1 MGPAAGR
8 ADRRRDLLRAGP
20 VKPRAEPDTGVASV
34 PGGAVTEK
42 LHQFARG
49 GRGMTLVEA
58 VIVVLLLGVVL
69 LVLAGA
75 AGWTRQRA
83 KDQLAWRMLAVL
95 DQALR
100 DYYQAE
106 RDYPPGQ
113 VDRRAEQAA
122 AALLGHAKS
131 GGDLV
136 ALPQTL
142 RGGGDKPSSKRQDP
156 WLAHRLSCETT
167 IVECV

>member
-1 MGPAAGR
+1 
-8 ADRRRDLLRAGP
+8 
-20 VKPRAEPDTGVASV
+20 
-34 PGGAVTEK
+34 
-42 LHQFARG
+42 
-49 GRGMTLVEA
+49 MTLVEA

-75 AGWTRQRA
+75 AGWTRERA

-106 RDYPPGQ
+106 QDYPPGQ

-131 GGDLV
+131 RGDLSAWMV
-136 ALPQTL
+136 HI
-142 RGGGDKPSSKRQDP
+142 S
-156 WLAHRLSCETT
+156 
-167 IVECV
+167 

>member
-1 MGPAAGR
+1 
-8 ADRRRDLLRAGP
+8 
-20 VKPRAEPDTGVASV
+20 
-34 PGGAVTEK
+34 
-42 LHQFARG
+42 
-49 GRGMTLVEA
+49 MTLVEA

-75 AGWTRQRA
+75 AGWTRERA

-106 RDYPPGQ
+106 QDYPPGQ

-131 GGDLV
+131 RGDLV
-136 ALPQTL
+136 ALPRTL
-142 RGGGDKPSSKRQDP
+142 RGGGDGPALSDP
-156 WLAHRLSCETT
+156 WGKELLYLTGANDRSGRVPANSGRPIFVLVDGRGSDALPPGQPPTDVAGATT
-167 IVECV
+167 TPAPVAPAAR